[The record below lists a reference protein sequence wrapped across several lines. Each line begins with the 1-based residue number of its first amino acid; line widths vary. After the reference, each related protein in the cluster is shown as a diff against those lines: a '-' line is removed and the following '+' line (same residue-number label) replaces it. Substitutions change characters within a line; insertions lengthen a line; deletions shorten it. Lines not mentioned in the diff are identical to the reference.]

1 MKISILG
8 KIEGAWQSLGSA
20 DLSTDNSSNITI
32 GDNYIYNNVNG
43 MIIECLTAS
52 IVGDGSKTEIKQ
64 EITLKRAFPKSIISV
79 ACSCDSTKYS
89 YGNLTVVAIPT
100 GKDKVKIAIRH
111 LDSNVNLEGNFTIY
125 LTCFGM

>member
-64 EITLKRAFPKSIISV
+64 EIALKRAFPKSIISV

-89 YGNLTVVAIPT
+89 YGNLNVVAIPT

>member
-1 MKISILG
+1 MKITVLG
-8 KIEGAWQSLGSA
+8 KIEGGWQSLGSSE
-20 DLSTDNSSNITI
+20 LSNTTDNVLL

-52 IVGDGSKTEIKQ
+52 IVGDGGKTEIKQ

-89 YGNLTVVAIPT
+89 YGNLNVVAIPT

>member
-8 KIEGAWQSLGSA
+8 KIEGACQSLGSA

-32 GDNYIYNNVNG
+32 GDNYIYNNVKA

-52 IVGDGSKTEIKQ
+52 VVGDGSKTEIKQ
-64 EITLKRAFPKSIISV
+64 EITLKRAFPKSIISL

-89 YGNLTVVAIPT
+89 YGNLNVVAIPT

>member
-43 MIIECLTAS
+43 TIIECLTAS

-89 YGNLTVVAIPT
+89 YGNLNVVAIPT